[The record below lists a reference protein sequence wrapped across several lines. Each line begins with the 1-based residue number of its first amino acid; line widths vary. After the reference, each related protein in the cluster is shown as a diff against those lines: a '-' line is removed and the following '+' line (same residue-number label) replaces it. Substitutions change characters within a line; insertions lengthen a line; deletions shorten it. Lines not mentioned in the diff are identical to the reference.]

1 MNSAAILSELR
12 YLAPEITMLAV
23 AAASMLVHLFLRRR
37 GRRFAGYVAFAGIA
51 AACVVLLV
59 TPQSSGPILVETIVA
74 DRFAVFLKLVALISA
89 MLTIGLS
96 FRFFDV
102 EGGEPGEIYY
112 LLPLTLIGIMVAVSS
127 ADLVTTYVA
136 FEVFAIPS
144 YVLAGVFKKERRSGE
159 AGVKY
164 FFLGSLSSALMLL
177 GMALVFGLTGETS
190 YPVISRSLQDINVH
204 LALTGMILFFAGLFF
219 KAALVPFHQW
229 APDVYEGAPTPLV
242 VFLST
247 APKAAVFAI
256 LIRSM
261 ITIFTGFR
269 DDWSLIFQGIA
280 LATMFWGN
288 IAALIQTNIK
298 RMMAYSAIA
307 QAGYIVIGLA
317 AWGELAQTAVLFYLF
332 IYVFMNAAAFGM
344 ILLVRKG
351 ETFGETVDDMRGL
364 ARRSPGAAAAILIIL
379 LSLTGIPPTAGFIGK
394 YFLFASAVEKG
405 MYLVVVAGA
414 LNSVI
419 SLFYYFKIGRAMFM
433 EAPEGAAAALAGPA
447 RRSAWAEIVIGIS
460 AVIVLIWGLFPSLLS
475 DFAASSVLIRF

>member
-1 MNSAAILSELR
+1 MDSAAILSELR
-12 YLAPEITMLAV
+12 YLAPEIATLVV
-23 AAASMLVHLFLRRR
+23 AAAAMFVHLFFPRR
-37 GRRFAGYVAFAGIA
+37 GHRLAGYVAFAGIA
-51 AACVVLLV
+51 AVCGVLLL
-59 TPQSSGPILVETIVA
+59 TPQSAGAIMAGTLIA

-89 MLTIGLS
+89 LLAIALS

-112 LLPLTLIGIMVAVSS
+112 LLPLSLVGIMAAVSS
-127 ADLVTTYVA
+127 ADLITTYVA

-190 YPVISRSLQDINVH
+190 YAVISRSLRDINTH
-204 LALTGMILFFAGLFF
+204 LALTGMILFFSGLFF

-247 APKAAVFAI
+247 APKAAVFAL

-261 ITIFTGFR
+261 ITIFAGFR
-269 DDWSLIFQGIA
+269 ADWSLIFQGIA
-280 LATMFWGN
+280 LVTMFWGN
-288 IAALIQTNIK
+288 LAALIQTNIK

-317 AWGELAQTAVLFYLF
+317 AWGELAQTAVLFYIF
-332 IYVFMNAAAFGM
+332 IYVFMNAAAFGL

-351 ETFGETVDDMRGL
+351 ETFGETIDDMRGL
-364 ARRSPGAAAAILIIL
+364 ARRSPGAAAAILIVL

-419 SLFYYFKIGRAMFM
+419 SLFYYFRIGRAMFM
-433 EAPEGAAAALAGPA
+433 EDPAAGEAPAAAA
-447 RRSAWAEIVIGIS
+447 RRSAWAEIVIGVS
-460 AVIVLIWGLFPSLLS
+460 AVIILLWGIFPSLLS
-475 DFAASSVLIRF
+475 DFAASSVLVRF